1 MNPLD
6 LTLLH
11 SNLGLAILVLAGVV
25 MLTTFHW
32 GDVARAVRSLA
43 ASPARAV
50 DLSVCEGRW
59 SETCYANRVA
69 LNLVIRVEVSN
80 RSDAPWSF
88 ARASLRGHRAL
99 AVSACPLESSAGG
112 GAGTERRPPVIAPGA
127 TGIIG
132 IHFILDATPPADPA
146 AAFVASLVLVDRQVG
161 ESALRLAARG
171 PKG

>member
-1 MNPLD
+1 VNPLD

-32 GDVARAVRSLA
+32 GDVAQAVRSLA
-43 ASPARAV
+43 ASPAHAV
-50 DLSVCEGRW
+50 DLSVREGRW

-69 LNLVIRVEVSN
+69 LNLVIRVEVTN
-80 RSDAPWSF
+80 RSDTPWHL
-88 ARASLRGHRAL
+88 ATASVRGHRAL
-99 AVSACPLESSAGG
+99 AVSASPLEPLAEA
-112 GAGTERRPPVIAPGA
+112 GAGPVIAPGA
-127 TGIIG
+127 SGTIG
-132 IHFILDATPPADPA
+132 IHCILDATPPADPA